1 MQNSWAGYTS
11 LMQNTQTGMLIR
23 GAQGSQGQGTLVGIS
38 PFIESL
44 ASRQA
49 AFCRSQQQTAA
60 ARTNTMQSAPWGGGG
75 TDKHNAVSAM
85 ERQRWAAWKEQA
97 VSAATHGMAD
107 VLCDEP
113 PYLIAVA
120 IHGQSDRPALNVEI
134 EPVATMQQIMQTR
147 RSSLCLALKAASI
160 TVMCRVVVG
169 KETAVAVHQGFS
181 KG

>member
-60 ARTNTMQSAPWGGGG
+60 ERTNTMQSAPWNGSGGRHGKNKLCPQQL
-75 TDKHNAVSAM
+75 T
-85 ERQRWAAWKEQA
+85 AWPMCS
-97 VSAATHGMAD
+97 VT
-107 VLCDEP
+107 
-113 PYLIAVA
+113 
-120 IHGQSDRPALNVEI
+120 N
-134 EPVATMQQIMQTR
+134 R
-147 RSSLCLALKAASI
+147 RI
-160 TVMCRVVVG
+160 
-169 KETAVAVHQGFS
+169 
-181 KG
+181 